1 MTPDERK
8 HRAQRASQI
17 LNDEVVQ
24 EALKNMRASIIE
36 NWQKVP
42 LRDVELKE
50 KFHVLYGMCDQ
61 FEKGLQ
67 SFIED
72 GEVATFELK
81 EKKRFGIF

>member
-1 MTPDERK
+1 MTPEERK
-8 HRAQRASQI
+8 HRAQRAIQI

-24 EALKNMRASIIE
+24 GALKNMRANIIE

-50 KFHVLYGMCDQ
+50 KFHMLFGMCDQ
-61 FEKGLQ
+61 FEKGLLA
-67 SFIED
+67 FLED

-81 EKKRFGIF
+81 GNKRFGIF